1 MGCDC
6 GKKTRVVARLTSASA
21 RKERTDEIVGRNLS
35 PADRKRQI
43 EILKRKKI
51 L

>member
-1 MGCDC
+1 MGCNC
-6 GKKTRVVARLTSASA
+6 GRKTRMVAKLTPAAA
-21 RKERTDEIVGRNLS
+21 RRERANQIVESNLQPS
-35 PADRKRQI
+35 DRKRKI

>member
-1 MGCDC
+1 MGCNC
-6 GKKTRVVARLTSASA
+6 GKKTRVVARLTPASA
-21 RKERTDEIVGRNLS
+21 RKERTEEIIESGLS
-35 PADRKRQI
+35 PADRKRKI